1 MSASI
6 YNRAR
11 ARFDALTAREQRTVR
26 LGLVGGGTLLTI
38 VLLLALQGAA
48 HRADARITAK
58 RADLAYI
65 QSVLPELNA
74 APAQAAGQSLVAVVD
89 ETAANGGLKDAL
101 KGTEPSGT
109 EGVVVRFEAAPLPA
123 LLTWLVRIQREY
135 SAKVTTATLEK
146 TSNNGEVNAI
156 ITLIAP

>member
-1 MSASI
+1 MSTSVYKRI
-6 YNRAR
+6 L
-11 ARFDALTAREQRTVR
+11 ARFDALTASEQRTVR
-26 LGLVGGGTLLTI
+26 IGLVGGGALLTI
-38 VLLLALQGAA
+38 VGLLALQGVV
-48 HRADARITAK
+48 HRADARINAK

-65 QSVLPELNA
+65 QSVLPELTA

-89 ETAANGGLKDAL
+89 ETAANGGLKEAL

-109 EGVVVRFEAAPLPA
+109 EGVVARFEGASLPA

-135 SAKVTTATLEK
+135 SAKVSAATLEK
-146 TSNNGEVNAI
+146 TSNNGEVNAT